1 MCGGGKEWLRAGGR
15 AGGLRRPSSLGRGPE
30 GLVREE
36 EGERRHLLV
45 LPVHGALRKAAAS
58 VRRTRQRDCLGIETA
73 KGFPRG
79 VGAARPPRPVRGGS
93 GLRGDPLQAFPRA
106 PEIVRI
112 PILPGGRPSSRTA
125 CFSCFRPHTRRPL
138 AR

>member
-73 KGFPRG
+73 KGFPRR
-79 VGAARPPRPVRGGS
+79 VGPARPPSPVRGGG
-93 GLRGDPLQAFPRA
+93 GLRREPFPA
-106 PEIVRI
+106 PPRTAALVLIRVLAR
-112 PILPGGRPSSRTA
+112 LRRSSR
-125 CFSCFRPHTRRPL
+125 
-138 AR
+138 

>member
-58 VRRTRQRDCLGIETA
+58 GRRTRHRDCLGIETA

-79 VGAARPPRPVRGGS
+79 VGAARPPRPVRGGY
-93 GLRGDPLQAFPRA
+93 GVRRGPFQSCPLA
-106 PEIVRI
+106 PQIGPI
-112 PILPGGRPSSRTA
+112 AILPD
-125 CFSCFRPHTRRPL
+125 
-138 AR
+138 